1 MAETYPVSVIIPAY
15 NAVEY
20 LKRCLPALRENDLD
34 NVEVII
40 VDDASSDNLEGFL
53 ESSRHLSWVRVLRC
67 ARRGGPAAARNL
79 GASQASHPFLF
90 FLDADVVLPHN
101 CIRWMRESIDLYSH
115 REDVAG
121 VLGGYSEE
129 ISTTGFL
136 TNFKNLSTCFLYWI
150 TETQSPY
157 LHTPIFLIRRDVFE
171 GQGGFDPRLQKAED
185 FRLGVAL
192 GSKGYRFIIDRRIK
206 GEHLKAYR
214 LFGLLKENWGR
225 ILSLRS
231 IRLAPEEKQ
240 FSYRAHR
247 WSRLLSVLLPA
258 PATAALVAG
267 AFWPGFLWL
276 GAAMVGLFLLANL
289 RFLLY
294 LRKWRGALFAVG
306 SLGFF
311 FIEMLFGQA
320 ALAVSLVLP
329 RSQTV

>member
-1 MAETYPVSVIIPAY
+1 MRRS
-15 NAVEY
+15 
-20 LKRCLPALRENDLD
+20 LPALQENDLT
-34 NVEVII
+34 NVEVIL
-40 VDDASSDNLEGFL
+40 VDDASTDDLQGYLERAG
-53 ESSRHLSWVRVLRC
+53 HLSWLRVLRSEQ
-67 ARRGGPAAARNL
+67 RGGPAAARNL
-79 GASQASHPFLF
+79 GAGEAAHPFLF
-90 FLDADVVLPHN
+90 FLDADVVLPRN

-129 ISTTGFL
+129 ISTDGFL

-171 GQGGFDPRLQKAED
+171 TEGGFDPALQKAED

-206 GEHLKAYR
+206 GEHLKAYSLLG
-214 LFGLLKENWGR
+214 LFRENWGR
-225 ILSLRS
+225 IQSLRS

-247 WSRLLSVLLPA
+247 WTRLLSILLPA
-258 PATAALVAG
+258 PTVAA
-267 AFWPGFLWL
+267 L
-276 GAAMVGLFLLANL
+276 GAAAVWPEFAWVGAAMGLLFIAANF

-294 LRKWRGALFAVG
+294 LKRWRGLLFAAG
-306 SLGFF
+306 SLWFF
-311 FIEMLFGQA
+311 FMEMLFGQA
-320 ALAVSLVLP
+320 ALVASLVLP
-329 RSQTV
+329 HGKAG